1 MPSSQILN
9 NKSQYSESWNIGFY
23 YGSSS
28 TVVGEQNIGVLI
40 TW

>member
-23 YGSSS
+23 YL
-28 TVVGEQNIGVLI
+28 TVGKKHLLSQFQLVE
-40 TW
+40 